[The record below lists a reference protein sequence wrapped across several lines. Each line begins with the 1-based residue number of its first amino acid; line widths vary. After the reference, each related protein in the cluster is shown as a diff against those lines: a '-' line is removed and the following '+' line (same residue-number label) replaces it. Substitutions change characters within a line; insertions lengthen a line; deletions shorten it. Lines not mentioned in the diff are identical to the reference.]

1 MKRTLTM
8 AAGVAA
14 ALGLGLAAST
24 FAHGPMGGPMGGGGP
39 GFFGGGGGGYG
50 CAQGAGPMSQLFT
63 AEEHTAFHEQMR
75 NATTPEQRQA
85 LMEAHRA
92 EMQKRAA
99 EKGITLPDRPGRGG
113 PGMRGWMHN

>member
-8 AAGVAA
+8 AAGIAA

-24 FAHGPMGGPMGGGGP
+24 FAQGPMGGPMGGGGP
-39 GFFGGGGGGYG
+39 GFFGGGPGQGW
-50 CAQGAGPMSQLFT
+50 AQGTGPLAQLFT
-63 AEEHTAFHEQMR
+63 AEEHTAFQEQMR
-75 NATTPEQRQA
+75 NAATPEQRYA

-92 EMQKRAA
+92 EIQKRAA
-99 EKGITLPDRPGRGG
+99 EKGITLPDRPGRG